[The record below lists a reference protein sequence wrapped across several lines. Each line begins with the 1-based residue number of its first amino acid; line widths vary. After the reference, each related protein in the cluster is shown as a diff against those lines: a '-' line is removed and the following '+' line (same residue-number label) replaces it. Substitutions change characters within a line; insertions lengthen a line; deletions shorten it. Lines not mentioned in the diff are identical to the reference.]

1 MKKICILVGYYPINR
16 GGAEY
21 QSYLISQQLR
31 KDFDLFYISIGQD
44 KETCFVEDG
53 IKIYTLVTPRISVL
67 GNAPFLLKQKIFNI
81 LSREQPD
88 FIYQRVLYSATGIAA
103 QFCQTNKCKLIWH
116 IAHLLDVQKQ
126 TIRFNKSFPINLI
139 ERKYKE
145 FGIKNCDYIIGQL
158 QEQDAAL
165 YHNYGRKCDK
175 IIYNFHPEKP
185 RAIHKED
192 LIQVLWVANYREFK
206 RPELFIDLAKEF
218 EDYDNLKF
226 VMVGRTTPSIQKKAK
241 NIYNLEVVGEMETK
255 KVYDLF
261 SESHILVN
269 TSRHEGFS
277 NTFIQAWFHE
287 VPVVSLSVDPD
298 NLIKDK
304 GLGFHSITYEQM
316 VKDVSKLIND
326 GELRSSI
333 GCNARQVAEE
343 CFSLDNVNKLRELL
357 I

>member
-44 KETCFVEDG
+44 KETCFIEGGV
-53 IKIYTLVTPRISVL
+53 KIYTLVTPKISVF
-67 GNAPFLLKQKIFNI
+67 GNAFFLLKQKIFNI
-81 LSREQPD
+81 LSTEQPD

-103 QFCQTNKCKLIWH
+103 QFCQSNKCKLIWH
-116 IAHLLDVQKQ
+116 IAHLLDVQKHPLKL
-126 TIRFNKSFPINLI
+126 NKSFLI
-139 ERKYKE
+139 DFVERRYKE
-145 FGIKNCDYIIGQL
+145 YGIKNCDFIIGQL
-158 QEQDAAL
+158 QEQDVAL
-165 YHNYGRKCDK
+165 QDNYGRKCDK

-185 RAIHKED
+185 SSINKGG
-192 LIQVLWVANYREFK
+192 LIKVLWVANYREFK

-218 EDYDNLKF
+218 SDYDNLKF
-226 VMVGRTTPSIQKKAK
+226 VMVGRTTTSIQRKAE
-241 NIYNLEVVGEMETK
+241 NIRNLEVVGEMETK

-261 SESHILVN
+261 SKSHILVN

-304 GLGFHSITYEQM
+304 GLGFNSITYEQM

-326 GELRSSI
+326 EELRNEI
-333 GCNARQVAEE
+333 GRNARQVAEE
-343 CFSLDNVNKLRELL
+343 CFSLDNVSKLRELL
-357 I
+357 V